1 MFLESLYC
9 KNFRNFVSLDL
20 DFPKGKTLIVGDNS
34 VGKTNLIEMVY
45 FLSTFS
51 SFRAQKTDNL
61 VRFGEKFFTLS
72 GTYGDA
78 EVKVRYSNKKEIFIN
93 DSKQSSV
100 KEAFGAIPIVAL
112 TNEDVDIING
122 GPGDRRYFMNIS
134 ISLYDRKYLDY
145 LYEYR
150 RAKKQRN
157 KLLIDAK
164 KLGRYGN
171 FSLWERQLIK
181 AIYPIV
187 EARVSFLEKLSFYAR
202 EIFKDITGKTVA
214 IEYIPGA
221 DYDNI
226 ESEFEAK
233 RRQEIDTGYTLFGPH
248 RDDIEIKVENHDAKD
263 SASFGIKKLLVTSLK
278 MAISRILTEIRE
290 EEPIILIDEM
300 LGGLDRKNSD
310 SLAEFLGSAKQVL
323 ITTADRNFKCDG
335 NYNRYIIEK
344 KNGTP
349 FVSECSEKIY
359 TF

>member
-20 DFPKGKTLIVGDNS
+20 DFLRGKTLIIGDNS

-51 SFRAQKTDNL
+51 SFRTQKTDNL
-61 VRFGEKFFTLS
+61 VRFGEKFFTLL
-72 GTYGDA
+72 GTYGGT

-93 DSKQSSV
+93 DSKQKSI
-100 KEAFGAIPIVAL
+100 KEAFGTIPVVAL

-122 GPGDRRYFMNIS
+122 GPGNRRYFMNIN
-134 ISLYDRKYLDY
+134 ISLYDRMYLDY

-157 KLLIDAK
+157 RLLINAK
-164 KLGRYGN
+164 KLGRSGN
-171 FSLWERQLIK
+171 FDLWERQLIK
-181 AIYPIV
+181 SIYPIV
-187 EARVSFLEKLSFYAR
+187 EARISFVERLSFFAR
-202 EIFKDITGKTVA
+202 EMFKDITGKTVA

-226 ESEFEAK
+226 ESEFKTK
-233 RRQEIDTGYTLFGPH
+233 RRQEIETGYTLFGPH
-248 RDDIEIKVENHDAKD
+248 RDDIMIKVENHDAKD

-300 LGGLDRKNSD
+300 LAGLDRKNSD

-323 ITTADRNFKCDG
+323 ITTADRNFKCDK
-335 NYNRYIIEK
+335 NYSRYIIEK
-344 KNGTP
+344 KNEAP
-349 FVSECSEKIY
+349 FVSECTEKIY